1 MGDTPILEISRL
13 EEIFEDDTAGI
24 ADLLEAAMGTGA
36 TNQATLRDALGRHAL
51 DDVMR
56 AAHAIKGSTAN
67 IGGNEVAAAAA
78 IVPSAAVTARIAA
91 ARPGI
96 AARIATV
103 VDAHGIHRLAHHNA
117 IRGHRSRR
125 LRKLNIDKL
134 HVARQPAR
142 KLRPCRPAIQ

>member
-36 TNQATLRDALGRHAL
+36 TNQATLRDALARRAL

-67 IGGNEVAAAAA
+67 IGGNEVAAVAGRIETAARAQTWDGIEPAA
-78 IVPSAAVTARIAA
+78 IELDQAYE
-91 ARPGI
+91 
-96 AARIATV
+96 
-103 VDAHGIHRLAHHNA
+103 
-117 IRGHRSRR
+117 R
-125 LRKLNIDKL
+125 LREAVRAYRAGLS
-134 HVARQPAR
+134 
-142 KLRPCRPAIQ
+142 